1 MVKFLLCVIDI
12 YRKYGWVAHWGTK
25 NALQTLMH
33 SEKSLMNLA
42 VNQTKYGLI
51 GTVSFTMDQWSRY
64 VYWNVSKHNKWNSV
78 VAERFIGALKN
89 KIYINKL
96 DERVDKYNKIYFETM
111 EMKPADVQPGIYVK
125 YGIEYNDEDSKFKVV

>member
-12 YRKYGWVAHWGTK
+12 YRNYGWVAHWGTT

-51 GTVSFTMDQWSRY
+51 GTVSFTIDQWSRY
-64 VYWNVSKHNKWNSV
+64 VS
-78 VAERFIGALKN
+78 LKC
-89 KIYINKL
+89 IQ
-96 DERVDKYNKIYFETM
+96 T
-111 EMKPADVQPGIYVK
+111 Q
-125 YGIEYNDEDSKFKVV
+125 

>member
-1 MVKFLLCVIDI
+1 MVWLEQWVLLWIIEVDM
-12 YRKYGWVAHWGTK
+12 YH
-25 NALQTLMH
+25 
-33 SEKSLMNLA
+33 
-42 VNQTKYGLI
+42 
-51 GTVSFTMDQWSRY
+51 
-64 VYWNVSKHNKWNSV
+64 WNVSKHNKWNSV